1 MSRWR
6 AVRLVAM
13 REILERGRS
22 RGYVLSLVFT
32 LLLLVGG
39 FVLPQLL
46 LADQA
51 TRLALVEPVPAGLE
65 TAVQAGAAAYDLDLE
80 ISSIPDRAA
89 AVAALEGG
97 TINAAL
103 AVPAD
108 LSAPGELIVL
118 ERASDQ
124 LQAVASAAVVSLRAA
139 DVAPLLVPPTITA
152 LEPPTEEDITA
163 LIFANAGIILMFIGI
178 FSYGTWV
185 LTGVVEEKQS
195 RVVEVVL
202 STVRPRDLLVGKV
215 LGIGL
220 LALVQIV
227 ILVAAG
233 IAAAQISGR
242 LTLPP
247 TTVGAV
253 VQLLVWFILGFALYS
268 TAMGFLGSLASRDGG
283 GVQRLDAGH
292 DDRDGVLPG
301 VDPPRH
307 AGPRWRPG
315 HGDDVLPARRADGGS
330 AAGRAG
336 GDRAV
341 GDGAVHRPDAGRD
354 LGHVRRGGP
363 RLRGRHPPD
372 GQPDPDPRRLARP
385 QLSRGRQPA
394 WTSDQRKHAVS
405 WSFTRPADCISA

>member
-22 RGYVLSLVFT
+22 RGYVLSLAFT

-51 TRLALVEPVPAGLE
+51 TRLALVEQVPAGLE
-65 TAVQAGAAAYDLDLE
+65 TAVQAGAAAYDLDLV
-80 ISSIPDRAA
+80 ISSVPDRAA
-89 AVAALEGG
+89 AVAALEEG

-118 ERASDQ
+118 ERASDP
-124 LQAVASAAVVSLRAA
+124 LQAVAAAAVVALRAA
-139 DVAPLLVPPTITA
+139 DQAPLLVPPTITA
-152 LEPPTEEDITA
+152 LQPPTEEDITA

-215 LGIGL
+215 IGIGL
-220 LALVQIV
+220 LALAQIV

-233 IAAAQISGR
+233 LAAAQLSGR
-242 LTLPP
+242 MTLPP
-247 TTVGAV
+247 TTAGAV

-268 TAMGFLGSLASRDGG
+268 TAMGFLGSLASRVEEASNASMPVTMTATACYLASILLVTQDP
-283 GVQRLDAGH
+283 
-292 DDRDGVLPG
+292 DGVLAMAMTFF
-301 VDPPRH
+301 PPAAPMVVPLRAALGAIEPWETALSIALMLAAIWVMFVVGARVY
-307 AGPRWRPG
+307 AGAILQTGSRIRIRDAWR
-315 HGDDVLPARRADGGS
+315 ARS
-330 AAGRAG
+330 
-336 GDRAV
+336 
-341 GDGAVHRPDAGRD
+341 
-354 LGHVRRGGP
+354 
-363 RLRGRHPPD
+363 
-372 GQPDPDPRRLARP
+372 
-385 QLSRGRQPA
+385 
-394 WTSDQRKHAVS
+394 
-405 WSFTRPADCISA
+405 

>member
-1 MSRWR
+1 VNRLR
-6 AVRLVAM
+6 AIRLVAM

-51 TRLALVEPVPAGLE
+51 TRLAVVEPTPVGLV
-65 TAVQAGAAAYDLDLE
+65 TAVQAGAAAYDLKLD
-80 ISSIPDRAA
+80 ISPLPDRAA
-89 AVAALEGG
+89 AVAALEEG

-103 AVPAD
+103 VVPAD
-108 LSAPGELIVL
+108 LSGPGELIVL

-124 LQAVASAAVVSLRAA
+124 LQAVTSAAVVALRAA
-139 DVAPLLVPPTITA
+139 DVAPLLVPPAITA
-152 LEPPTEEDITA
+152 LAPPTDEDITA

-202 STVRPRDLLVGKV
+202 STVRPRDLLIGKV

-233 IAAAQISGR
+233 IVAAQISGR
-242 LTLPP
+242 MSLPS
-247 TTVGAV
+247 TTIGAV
-253 VQLLVWFILGFALYS
+253 AQLLLWFILGFALYS
-268 TAMGFLGSLASRDGG
+268 TAMGFLGSLASRMEEASNASMP
-283 GVQRLDAGH
+283 VTMTATACYLASILLVTQE
-292 DDRDGVLPG
+292 P
-301 VDPPRH
+301 
-307 AGPRWRPG
+307 
-315 HGDDVLPARRADGGS
+315 
-330 AAGRAG
+330 
-336 GDRAV
+336 
-341 GDGAVHRPDAGRD
+341 DGALATAMTFFPPAAPMVVPLRAALGAIQPWETVLSIALMLAAIWLMFVVGARVYAGAILQTGSRIRIRDAWR
-354 LGHVRRGGP
+354 
-363 RLRGRHPPD
+363 
-372 GQPDPDPRRLARP
+372 AR
-385 QLSRGRQPA
+385 S
-394 WTSDQRKHAVS
+394 
-405 WSFTRPADCISA
+405 

>member
-6 AVRLVAM
+6 AVRLVAQ

-51 TRLALVEPVPAGLE
+51 TRLAMVEPVPAGLE
-65 TAVQAGAAAYDLDLE
+65 TAIVTGAAAYDLDLD
-80 ISSIPDRAA
+80 ISSVPDRAA
-89 AVAALEGG
+89 AESALTEG
-97 TINAAL
+97 TIDGAL

-118 ERASDQ
+118 ERAGDQ
-124 LQAVASAAVVSLRAA
+124 LQAAASAAVVALRAA
-139 DVAPLLVPPTITA
+139 DVAPLLVPPAITA
-152 LEPPTEEDITA
+152 LKPPTEEDITA

-202 STVRPRDLLVGKV
+202 STVRPRDLLMGKV
-215 LGIGL
+215 IGIGL
-220 LALVQIV
+220 LALAQLV

-253 VQLLVWFILGFALYS
+253 AQLLLWFILGFALYS
-268 TAMGFLGSLASRDGG
+268 TAMGFLGSLASRMEEASNASMP
-283 GVQRLDAGH
+283 VTMTATACYLASIFVTQ
-292 DDRDGVLPG
+292 
-301 VDPPRH
+301 DP
-307 AGPRWRPG
+307 
-315 HGDDVLPARRADGGS
+315 
-330 AAGRAG
+330 
-336 GDRAV
+336 
-341 GDGAVHRPDAGRD
+341 DGALATAMTFFPPAAPMVVPLRAALGAIEPWEITLSIVLMVAAIWLMFVVGARVYAGAVLQTGSRIRIRDAW
-354 LGHVRRGGP
+354 
-363 RLRGRHPPD
+363 RLR
-372 GQPDPDPRRLARP
+372 
-385 QLSRGRQPA
+385 S
-394 WTSDQRKHAVS
+394 
-405 WSFTRPADCISA
+405 

>member
-1 MSRWR
+1 VSRLR

-65 TAVQAGAAAYDLDLE
+65 TAVKAGAAAYDLDLD
-80 ISSIPDRAA
+80 ISTVPNRAA
-89 AVAALEGG
+89 AVAALTDER
-97 TINAAL
+97 INAAL
-103 AVPAD
+103 AVPTD

-118 ERASDQ
+118 ERADDQ
-124 LQAVASAAVVSLRAA
+124 LRAVASVAVVSVRAA
-139 DVAPLLVPPTITA
+139 DAAPRLVPPAITA
-152 LEPPTEEDITA
+152 LKPPTEEDTTA

-202 STVRPRDLLVGKV
+202 STVRPRDLLIGKV
-215 LGIGL
+215 IGIGL

-242 LTLPP
+242 MTLPP

-268 TAMGFLGSLASRDGG
+268 TAMGFLGSLASRMEEASNASMPVTMTATACYLASILFVTQD
-283 GVQRLDAGH
+283 
-292 DDRDGVLPG
+292 
-301 VDPPRH
+301 
-307 AGPRWRPG
+307 
-315 HGDDVLPARRADGGS
+315 
-330 AAGRAG
+330 
-336 GDRAV
+336 
-341 GDGAVHRPDAGRD
+341 
-354 LGHVRRGGP
+354 
-363 RLRGRHPPD
+363 PD
-372 GQPDPDPRRLARP
+372 GTLATAMTFFPPAAPMVVPLRAALGAIQPWETALSIALMLAAIWLMFVVGARVYAGAIL
-385 QLSRGRQPA
+385 QTGSRIRIRDA
-394 WTSDQRKHAVS
+394 WRA
-405 WSFTRPADCISA
+405 RN